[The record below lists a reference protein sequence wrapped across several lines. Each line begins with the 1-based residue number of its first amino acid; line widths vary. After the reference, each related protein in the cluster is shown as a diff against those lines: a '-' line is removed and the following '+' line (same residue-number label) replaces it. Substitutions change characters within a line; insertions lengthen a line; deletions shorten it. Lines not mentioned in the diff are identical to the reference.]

1 MLNDLGYALRRLW
14 NRPLATLGVA
24 LVLAL
29 GLGATV
35 AVVSVLQAVLLRPLP
50 FPEAERLVKVMPEH
64 RETGTLTTVPYPA
77 FTLWRDES
85 RTLGPVALTRS
96 AESRLE
102 SNDEPRP
109 LKVAEVSPRYFEVM
123 GLDPVLGRP
132 FLAEDYDPDA
142 PPVVVLSHGL
152 WTRRFA
158 ADPAVLGRMLRLD
171 DQAVSVV
178 GVMPPGY
185 RGPRSELMAWH
196 EIWLPLKVDEAAALA
211 EGQWGFG
218 VVARLAPGATLD
230 TARAELDRLAQRLES
245 ERSELFRGRGTA
257 AMSLRELVVGDLG
270 RPLGLLLGAVAL
282 VLLLACFNVAQ
293 LLLAQIPER
302 RREMAVRL
310 ALGAHRGQVLRQLA
324 MEGAVLALAAGV
336 FGWALAHWSLD
347 LLVARA
353 PADLP
358 RLDEVGLDGS
368 LLALMALLAF
378 GTVLLASLGPALG
391 ILRAQPRLGGN
402 RPNLGG
408 TRRWRREL
416 VIASEVA
423 ISLVLVLAAG
433 LVIESLRRLNAE
445 DLGFET
451 QNLVV
456 ARLDLP
462 APAEETT
469 TDRTVDHATDGVAT
483 RDARLAD
490 LERRLRQIPGVSAA
504 GLLFQEPPLVD
515 APHVFR
521 FWMPGSPPP
530 EGMMHTA
537 GWLASGGYQKAMGIP
552 LLAGRWFHDDERT
565 TTSTTLVINR
575 RLAERLWPG
584 EPAVGR
590 QLLSG
595 DPAQPREHTV
605 VGVVGDVQHSGPG
618 TEPELAVEMYAPWGT
633 PGRRVVAVAR
643 SDRRTEDVAT
653 TVRALLREQLPE
665 AAILDLRSG
674 EAIRHTTTARQRFV
688 STLLSFFAGLALLLA
703 GAGIYGILAMFVH
716 QRRSEIGLR
725 LALGAQGGDVARWLG
740 RRVLA
745 AVLGGMVVGAA
756 GWALAQRW
764 LLAWFHG
771 VSPAEPKVLAV
782 AGVVLLT
789 VTLLSCGL
797 PLRRALGTDPTE
809 SLRQD

>member
-1 MLNDLGYALRRLW
+1 MLNDLGYALRRLK

-35 AVVSVLQAVLLRPLP
+35 AVVSVLQGVLLRPLP

-85 RTLGPVALTRS
+85 QTLGRVALTRTGK
-96 AESRLE
+96 SRLE
-102 SNDEPRP
+102 GEGEPRP

-123 GLDPVLGRP
+123 GLDPELGRG
-132 FLAEDYDPDA
+132 FLADDYRADA

-152 WTRRFA
+152 WTHELG
-158 ADPAVLGRMLRLD
+158 ADPGALGKTLRLEGR
-171 DQAVSVV
+171 AVTVV

-196 EIWLPLKVDEAAALA
+196 ELWLPLVVDEAAAMA

-218 VVARLAPGATLD
+218 VVARLASGTNIEA
-230 TARAELDRLAQRLES
+230 ARGELGGLALRLEA
-245 ERSELFRGRGTA
+245 ERPELFRGRGA
-257 AMSLRELVVGDLG
+257 AVMSLQELVVGDLG
-270 RPLGLLLGAVAL
+270 RPLGLLLGAVLL
-282 VLLLACFNVAQ
+282 VLVLASFNVAQ
-293 LLLAQIPER
+293 LLLAQIPQR

-310 ALGAHRGQVLRQLA
+310 ALGANRGQVLRQLA
-324 MEGAVLALAAGV
+324 MEGVVLALAAG
-336 FGWALAHWSLD
+336 GLAWGLAHWSLG

-353 PADLP
+353 PSNLP
-358 RLDEVGLDGS
+358 RLDEVTLDAT
-368 LLALMALLAF
+368 LLALTVGLAL
-378 GTVLLASLGPALG
+378 GTVLLASLAPVLG
-391 ILRAQPRLGGN
+391 ILRTEPRLGGA
-402 RPNLGG
+402 RPTLGG
-408 TRRWRREL
+408 GQRWRREL

-445 DLGFET
+445 DLGFEP

-456 ARLDLP
+456 VRLDFP
-462 APAEETT
+462 TPPEAE
-469 TDRTVDHATDGVAT
+469 AS
-483 RDARLAD
+483 DAAAGREERLAE
-490 LERRLRQIPGVSAA
+490 LERRLRLIPGVESA
-504 GLLFQEPPLVD
+504 GLLFQDPPLVA

-521 FWMPGSPPP
+521 FWMPGDSLP
-530 EGMMHTA
+530 EGMRHTA
-537 GWLASGGYQKAMGIP
+537 GWLASGGYQRAMGIP

-565 TTSTTLVINR
+565 SDSNALVINR
-575 RLAERLWPG
+575 RLAEKLWPG
-584 EPAVGR
+584 ESAVG
-590 QLLSG
+590 QALLSG
-595 DPAQPREHTV
+595 SADEPRQHTII
-605 VGVVGDVQHSGPG
+605 GVVSDVQHSGPG
-618 TEPELAVEMYAPWGT
+618 VEPELAVEMYAPWGT
-633 PGRRVVAVAR
+633 PKRRVVAVVR
-643 SDRRTEDVAT
+643 SDRQAEELGV

-665 AAILDLRSG
+665 AAILDLQSG
-674 EAIRHTTTARQRFV
+674 EAIRHATTARQRFV

-725 LALGAQGGDVARWLG
+725 LALGAQAGDVARWLG
-740 RRVLA
+740 RRVLGA
-745 AVLGGMVVGAA
+745 IVVGMVVGAA

-764 LLAWFHG
+764 LLAWLHG
-771 VSPAEPKVLAV
+771 VSPAEPAV
-782 AGVVLLT
+782 VATATLVLLA
-789 VTLLSCGL
+789 VTLLACGL

-809 SLRQD
+809 SLRQN